1 MNTLISKLTKIQFIL
16 LSTLYFIASFTAQVG
31 AGSASMWGSYQ
42 PQLPDE
48 LKR

>member
-1 MNTLISKLTKIQFIL
+1 MKTIISKLTKIQFIL
-16 LSTLYFIASFTAQVG
+16 LSTLSSIACFTAQVG
-31 AGSASMWGSYQ
+31 AGTSSAWSHYQ